1 MNVPSSREARI
12 IAPDMAMDLIAGAGA
27 SQTIDRHLSD
37 GRAIKSIAMMEFSA
51 GLLDAAE
58 VKVGTLALILQV
70 TAAGFC
76 LATLALVGRL
86 LEIFVLAHF
95 AVDAFRL
102 HFTLENPE
110 GLFDLAVAYCYL
122 HLDTQNC

>member
-1 MNVPSSREARI
+1 MKVPSSREARI

-37 GRAIKSIAMMEFSA
+37 GLAIKSIAMMEFSA

-58 VKVGTLALILQV
+58 VEVGALALILQV
-70 TAAGFC
+70 AAAGFC
-76 LATLALVGRL
+76 LATLALLGRL
-86 LEIFVLAHF
+86 LEILVLAHF
-95 AVDAFRL
+95 AVDTFRL
-102 HFTLENPE
+102 HFALENPE
-110 GLFDLAVAYCYL
+110 GLLDLAVAYCYL